1 LKLFPLLLL
10 PLLGTLT
17 ITTAAQDLEPKA
29 YSRAPVGTK
38 FVLVSYGH
46 QSGDVLLDSSLP
58 LRDVSVSLN
67 SLAIGYGQV
76 FALAKRQASVAA
88 VVPYVRGNAKGTL
101 FEEQRTAER
110 SGTADLR
117 ARFAINLI
125 GSPAL
130 TPREFAKYKA
140 GTVLGASLT
149 MIVPT
154 GQYDPNR
161 LVNLGSNRWSF
172 KPEIGLARAYGRWIL
187 EADGGVWL
195 FTENRNFFGG
205 VRRRQKP
212 LTSLQGHIIY
222 NLKPRMWVAFDATYY
237 RGGRTIV
244 NDVTN
249 ADLQKNSRIGAT
261 FSMPLSRHHSLKMAY
276 AKGVT
281 TRVGGD
287 LTTLAVAW
295 QYTWF

>member
-1 LKLFPLLLL
+1 MKLFPLLLL
-10 PLLGTLT
+10 ALPGALA
-17 ITTAAQDLEPKA
+17 ITASAQDLEPKA

-46 QSGDVLLDSSLP
+46 QSGDVLIDSSLP
-58 LRDVSVSLN
+58 LRDVNVSLN
-67 SLAIGYGQV
+67 SIAIGYGQV
-76 FALAKRQASVAA
+76 FALAKRQASLAA
-88 VVPYVRGNAKGTL
+88 VVPYVRGSAKGTL

-117 ARFAINLI
+117 ARFAINLV

-130 TPREFAKYKA
+130 TPREFAKEKP

-149 MIVPT
+149 VVVPT

-161 LVNLGSNRWSF
+161 LVNLGSNRWAF
-172 KPEIGLARAYGRWIL
+172 KPEIGLAHPVGRWIL

-195 FTENRNFFGG
+195 FTENHNFFGA

-212 LTSLQGHIIY
+212 LLSLQGHVIY
-222 NLKPRMWVAFDATYY
+222 NLKPRMWVAFNATYY
-237 RGGRTIV
+237 RGGRTII
-244 NDVTN
+244 NDVVN
-249 ADLQKNSRIGAT
+249 ADVQKNSRIGAT
-261 FSMPLSRHHSLKMAY
+261 FSLPLSRHHSLKMAY

-281 TRVGGD
+281 TRVGGN
-287 LTTLAVAW
+287 LNTIALAW